1 MLQKHIS
8 WNCQKYNYL
17 CKMTRQDYIRLKQT
31 NPTELIYIYYK
42 DKFNGYKHKP
52 ELSRNELMMYVQ
64 MYNDV
69 NSILNYVVQE
79 YDRKFDIV
87 LLMNTNGQYIKSL

>member
-1 MLQKHIS
+1 
-8 WNCQKYNYL
+8 
-17 CKMTRQDYIRLKQT
+17 MTRQEYIRLKQS

-42 DKFNGYKHKP
+42 EKFDGYKHKP

-64 MYNDV
+64 TYNDV

-79 YDRKFDIV
+79 CDSKFDII
-87 LLMNTNGQYIKSL
+87 LLLNSNGQYIKSL